1 MKNEIRRLKHKRW
14 GTAMLRMAADI
25 AIEKGVTV
33 RLEPDGA
40 ISVAPNPVTAA
51 DADEYED
58 NGLEKW

>member
-1 MKNEIRRLKHKRW
+1 
-14 GTAMLRMAADI
+14 MLRMAADI